1 MDKCEHCPASF
12 SETTQ
17 TLLEGVK
24 TPVSV
29 LGPVVK
35 ARPEGRGFHAAARP
49 FEQAQQTILAWERKG
64 VDRPPVLWL
73 SAVVHE
79 CFACVREGDA
89 A

>member
-1 MDKCEHCPASF
+1 MDQCEHCPASF

-29 LGPVVK
+29 IWHVVK
-35 ARPEGRGFHAAARP
+35 ARPEGLGFHAAARP
-49 FEQAQQTILAWERKG
+49 FEQAQQTLLAWERKV
-64 VDRPPVLWL
+64 VDRHPVLLL

-79 CFACVREGDA
+79 CFA
-89 A
+89 

>member
-12 SETTQ
+12 SETTK

-29 LGPVVK
+29 IWHGVK
-35 ARPEGRGFHAAARP
+35 ARPEGLGFHAAARP
-49 FEQAQQTILAWERKG
+49 FEKAQQTILAWERKV
-64 VDRPPVLWL
+64 VDRHPVLLL

-79 CFACVREGDA
+79 CFA
-89 A
+89 

>member
-29 LGPVVK
+29 IWHVVK
-35 ARPEGRGFHAAARP
+35 ARPEGLGFHAAARP
-49 FEQAQQTILAWERKG
+49 FEQAQQTILAWERKV
-64 VDRPPVLWL
+64 VDRHPVLLL

-79 CFACVREGDA
+79 CFA
-89 A
+89 